1 MKNFFF
7 SAILIYF
14 TISVAGIPVALHYCD
29 ATGSI
34 TAEECDLC
42 ATQPIEENS
51 CCAEENEYS
60 EIINAVSSDCCSEL
74 IIVSSIAEELL
85 ITKETRFEHLQE
97 ISPLS
102 TIENFSAV
110 EDSFRSNIPVE
121 FPPGGRPDIPVTF
134 HSLLI

>member
-7 SAILIYF
+7 SAILFYF
-14 TISVAGIPVALHYCD
+14 TVSVTGIPVALHYCG

-34 TAEECDLC
+34 TAEECDVC

-51 CCAEENEYS
+51 CCAEENDYPK
-60 EIINAVSSDCCSEL
+60 IRNAVSSECCSEL
-74 IIVSSIAEELL
+74 IIVSSIDEELL
-85 ITKETRFEHLQE
+85 ITKETRFEHLEE

-102 TIENFSAV
+102 TVENFFADEYYFSP
-110 EDSFRSNIPVE
+110 NIPVG
-121 FPPGGRPDIPVTF
+121 FPPGGRPDIPIAF